1 MTTKIKDFEFSSGF
15 NNKSQDNKSS
25 NSIVHKLVS
34 STTLIA
40 LGAGLAIGGTQF
52 FTAKSGAETIT
63 KSSILPLAETISS
76 PANAI
81 QVPSNF
87 VAAVVQQVGPAVV
100 RIDAQRT
107 VENQVPEALNDPFFR
122 RFFGEQIP
130 NIPDRQI
137 QSGTGSG
144 FIIDSKGEI
153 ITAAVV
159 QQVGPAVVRIDAQ
172 RTVENQVPE
181 ALNDPFFRRFFGE
194 QIPNIP
200 DRQIQSGTGSG
211 FIIDSKGEII
221 TNAHVVDGASKVT
234 VTLKD
239 GRQFEGKVV
248 GKDPVTDVAV
258 IHIEAENL
266 PTVKLGNSEQLQPG
280 EWAIAIGN
288 PLGLDSTV
296 TTGIISATG
305 RSSAQIGVPDKR
317 VEFIQTDAAINPG
330 NSGGPLLNQNGEVIG
345 VNTAI
350 LQGAQGLGFAIPI
363 NTVQQIAAEL
373 VANGKVEHPFLGI
386 QMLTL
391 TPELKNELNSDPNS
405 GIIINQDQGV
415 LIMGV
420 VPNSP
425 AENAGLRA
433 GDVIEK
439 VNGETVKASEQVQQ
453 AVNRERVGSQLNLE
467 LSRNGKPLN
476 LNVRAGAL
484 SPQS

>member
-52 FTAKSGAETIT
+52 FNAKSGVQILAKSSIIPSAETIY
-63 KSSILPLAETISS
+63 S

-130 NIPDRQI
+130 NIP
-137 QSGTGSG
+137 
-144 FIIDSKGEI
+144 E
-153 ITAAVV
+153 
-159 QQVGPAVVRIDAQ
+159 
-172 RTVENQVPE
+172 
-181 ALNDPFFRRFFGE
+181 
-194 QIPNIP
+194 
-200 DRQIQSGTGSG
+200 RQIQSGTGSG

-415 LIMGV
+415 LIMRV

-439 VNGETVKASEQVQQ
+439 VNGETVTASEQVQQ

>member
-52 FTAKSGAETIT
+52 FNAKSGAEILT
-63 KSSILPLAETISS
+63 KSSIIPLGETISS

-130 NIPDRQI
+130 NIP
-137 QSGTGSG
+137 
-144 FIIDSKGEI
+144 E
-153 ITAAVV
+153 
-159 QQVGPAVVRIDAQ
+159 
-172 RTVENQVPE
+172 
-181 ALNDPFFRRFFGE
+181 
-194 QIPNIP
+194 
-200 DRQIQSGTGSG
+200 RQIQSGTGSG

-330 NSGGPLLNQNGEVIG
+330 NSGGPLLNQIGEVIG

-415 LIMGV
+415 LIMRV

-484 SPQS
+484 SAIEN